1 MFNLCTPAFI
11 YVIFSLTHIIIDT
24 LKGLYNTAFLKFI
37 VSILVTILLDALC
50 KGGMGIISWFIVFI
64 PFIFMTVI
72 VTILLYVFGL
82 DIATGKLDIKCLTNN
97 NNNNNTN
104 ESTETKI
111 IVKNPQ
117 VITPILNPPPIHEYS
132 NTNTNTT
139 NSIPLPNTSIKTN
152 TIPPPRFSTDP
163 AYQS

>member
-1 MFNLCTPAFI
+1 MFNLCAPAFI

-24 LKGLYNTAFLKFI
+24 IKGLYNTAFFKFI

-50 KGGMGIISWFIVFI
+50 KGGMGVISWLIVFI

-82 DIATGKLDIKCLTNN
+82 DVATGQLDIKCINN
-97 NNNNNTN
+97 NVQSDT
-104 ESTETKI
+104 TKI
-111 IVKNPQ
+111 IIKDP
-117 VITPILNPPPIHEYS
+117 TELPILRPPPDHEV
-132 NTNTNTT
+132 TKTT
-139 NSIPLPNTSIKTN
+139 TTVNAVPLPNTVNSYTL
-152 TIPPPRFSTDP
+152 PPPKYSTDP